1 MVTAFAYAYLI
12 VITLAN
18 IGKWDEQAIILM
30 NVISI
35 NATLTFLIVAGKFKL
50 AILDSGVFTIVIVR
64 TLCTFY
70 LLQQIAE
77 DKPGF
82 NKIDVK

>member
-12 VITLAN
+12 VIILTN

-35 NATLTFLIVAGKFKL
+35 SATITVLLIAGKFKI
-50 AILDSGVFTIVIVR
+50 AILDSGVLAIVIVR
-64 TLCTFY
+64 ALCTFY
-70 LLQQIAE
+70 LLKQIADE
-77 DKPGF
+77 
-82 NKIDVK
+82 